1 MTLSQAIRTPAPRS
15 VRHGAAATVAIAIVA
30 GSTVFGLIIAA
41 ITFGALA
48 IAFPMAVPIAHQ
60 FQVAV
65 SANDVQLAERFAS
78 LWWVFA
84 GVSIMSLL
92 AAIAVI
98 VATVKHLEP
107 APAA

>member
-1 MTLSQAIRTPAPRS
+1 MNTSKAIWTPAPRS
-15 VRHGAAATVAIAIVA
+15 ARHGTAATVAIAIVA

-60 FQVAV
+60 LQVAV
-65 SANDVQLAERFAS
+65 SANDILIAERFAS

-84 GVSIMSLL
+84 GVSIMCLL

-98 VATVKHLEP
+98 VTTVKHFESPP
-107 APAA
+107 AR